1 MKAVIFSI
9 ALFAAFGFMACA
21 ATPIVPDSSS
31 SEETDRIYAEND
43 ELLKSCMIKQRL
55 KHHYWEDPAAEEFFF
70 RQEENNRCEDILRA
84 ENSKFSKCAN
94 RMYPPEM
101 RVAAAKQKVIDLY
114 AAMARVVEGDSALVV
129 HRYKRYIQIGRLS
142 LLTHLFRMMREDGVS
157 FFEVGISFEW
167 GENQLERHLALA
179 LTQRAELRRR
189 LARIKVTGSPNQRE
203 VATDRIEHVGAI
215 LRVIEISL
223 CLSLEQLHPEAQ
235 AGSEKTRIAE
245 PVRQALWDMVP
256 NNVQAKKESFCS
268 REF

>member
-9 ALFAAFGFMACA
+9 SLFAAFGLMACA

-55 KHHYWEDPAAEEFFF
+55 KHHWEDPAAEEFFF
-70 RQEENNRCEDILRA
+70 RQGENNRCEDILHA

-114 AAMARVVEGDSALVV
+114 AATARVIEGESALVV
-129 HRYKRYIQIGRLS
+129 HRHKRYIQIGRLS

-157 FFEVGISFEW
+157 FFEVGISLEW

-189 LARIKVTGSPNQRE
+189 LAKIKVTGSPDQRD
-203 VATDRIEHVGAI
+203 VATYRIEHVGDI

-223 CLSLEQLHPEAQ
+223 CLSLKLLHPDGQE
-235 AGSEKTRIAE
+235 GSAKTRIAE
-245 PVRQALWDMVP
+245 PIRQALWDMVP
-256 NNVQAKKESFCS
+256 NNVQAKKEFFCS
-268 REF
+268 RAF